1 VAIAGECS
9 KAIASDCGNCWRVVE
24 MRPQPYYWQI
34 GVRRQLLASAARQLL
49 ASAARQLLASGGNVA
64 SAMLL
69 ADRCEAAIAGE
80 CGKAIA
86 GECGN
91 CWRVAE
97 MWPQPCCWQIGER
110 RQLLASTVK
119 RHY

>member
-1 VAIAGECS
+1 MALSAVSLPYQRKKKTSGDLEGGWPPA
-9 KAIASDCGNCWRVVE
+9 
-24 MRPQPYYWQI
+24 RPQPFRWQI
-34 GVRRQLLASAARQLL
+34 GERRQLL

-86 GECGN
+86 GGCGKAVAGE
-91 CWRVAE
+91 WRKCG
-97 MWPQPCCWQIGER
+97 PSRTTGR
-110 RQLLASTVK
+110 
-119 RHY
+119 